1 MRPLQS
7 ALDLCSLINYSSAG
21 KFEFLPSPPKR
32 AVVPD
37 ASQSHPSFV
46 HVGIAFCQALR
57 GTDGLSGRGLLGD
70 LRPTLNCAAQMSA
83 TPAFLDD
90 SRMRRLV
97 GYRLAQAGAAANRL
111 FNEHLGK
118 PLALRRVDYTI
129 LVLVDAN
136 HDATN
141 RQLARLLGLSMPYL
155 TVTLDKLVEKGL
167 LTRVPN
173 TVDRR
178 SSLLRLSKEGKR
190 LVRKA
195 DVIAETMEGALFAR
209 LTQGEAAILLE
220 LLDKV
225 ASPRHPHAPATHPER
240 GSAEPSIP
248 SSTI

>member
-1 MRPLQS
+1 
-7 ALDLCSLINYSSAG
+7 
-21 KFEFLPSPPKR
+21 
-32 AVVPD
+32 
-37 ASQSHPSFV
+37 
-46 HVGIAFCQALR
+46 
-57 GTDGLSGRGLLGD
+57 
-70 LRPTLNCAAQMSA
+70 MSA

-97 GYRLAQAGAAANRL
+97 GYRLAQAGAAANRV
-111 FNEHLGK
+111 FDEHLGK

-173 TVDRR
+173 AVDRR

-209 LTQGEAAILLE
+209 LTQGEAAILFE

-248 SSTI
+248 SSKI